1 MAYLYDQY
9 GAALNGVVL
18 RIVEDEEVTQE
29 VVQDIFLKIWEKID
43 RYDAKKGRL
52 FTWMLNLS
60 RNAAIDKIR
69 SKEIKKVAKTDTVE
83 DNVYTIEQRN
93 NVEMSIDGIG
103 VRDVLAGLVE
113 DQRFVIKKIY
123 FEGYTHME
131 IADEFDIPL
140 GTVKSRLRSA
150 LKHLKK
156 KLTD

>member
-1 MAYLYDQY
+1 M
-9 GAALNGVVL
+9 L

-43 RYDAKKGRL
+43 RYDAKKRRL

-123 FEGYTHME
+123 FEGYTYME

-140 GTVKSRLRSA
+140 GTVKSQLRSA